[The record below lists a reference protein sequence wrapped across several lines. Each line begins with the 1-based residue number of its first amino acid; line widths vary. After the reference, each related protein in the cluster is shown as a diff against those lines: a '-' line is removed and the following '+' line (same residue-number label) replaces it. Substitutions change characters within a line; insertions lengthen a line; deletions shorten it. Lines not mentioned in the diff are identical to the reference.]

1 MNVPTP
7 RTVHRAR
14 RPQANAGRPHA
25 KVEEHFDGEW
35 TVLTAHRTQLGSSAS
50 ETKLASSCSSAV
62 STMPLEHVPCIF
74 PSQLVPLAAAPCTAE
89 DFIIVPETLSTV
101 SRAVKR
107 QRPVL
112 ACAVLWAW
120 IALLLAGEFATTVLW
135 FHSLGLQGL
144 CALAAPVVFAACI
157 ALIFLCPGQVLAM
170 ALSAMLAAMPGLP
183 AYSAV
188 LLMMPHTA
196 SESPWEAIHWASLA
210 VLGVLYLAATLV
222 PLLRAEHPKPG
233 CVVRFAVAAL
243 EAAQRLARGVCIVAA
258 WVFTAVLLDAAGG
271 ASFGWAQ
278 QHLVVQSEAA
288 WGFWSA
294 GLLGLVTSGRGL
306 VLFLHVLGLLCTEAR
321 QHTVDSLGHEML
333 PLLLGTN
340 RARAL
345 SLEALVKDHGRRFL
359 RRIPTLRRWTPPK
372 TFVALA
378 VTLRRTAVIV
388 FPALAFLPHL
398 AGQSL
403 TGACLSW
410 ILGLGLIALVVAT
423 MVSEWKG
430 LPNSPLRQLP
440 LLLPS
445 GITPG
450 TRKMLGYVLV
460 AAEVTEVARKRA
472 TSLRRRIRANVQRSI

>member
-1 MNVPTP
+1 M
-7 RTVHRAR
+7 
-14 RPQANAGRPHA
+14 G
-25 KVEEHFDGEW
+25 
-35 TVLTAHRTQLGSSAS
+35 
-50 ETKLASSCSSAV
+50 
-62 STMPLEHVPCIF
+62 
-74 PSQLVPLAAAPCTAE
+74 
-89 DFIIVPETLSTV
+89 
-101 SRAVKR
+101 
-107 QRPVL
+107 
-112 ACAVLWAW
+112 
-120 IALLLAGEFATTVLW
+120 
-135 FHSLGLQGL
+135 GLQGL

-170 ALSAMLAAMPGLP
+170 ALSAMLSAMPGLP

-359 RRIPTLRRWTPPK
+359 RRIPTLRRWTPPR

-388 FPALAFLPHL
+388 FPALAFSAAPR
-398 AGQSL
+398 
-403 TGACLSW
+403 W
-410 ILGLGLIALVVAT
+410 
-423 MVSEWKG
+423 SEFD
-430 LPNSPLRQLP
+430 RRLP
-440 LLLPS
+440 LVDLRSRAHRS
-445 GITPG
+445 GGGHHGQRVEG
-450 TRKMLGYVLV
+450 T
-460 AAEVTEVARKRA
+460 AQFSPA
-472 TSLRRRIRANVQRSI
+472 TASALAPERHHTWHEEDARIRAGGSRGNRSRA